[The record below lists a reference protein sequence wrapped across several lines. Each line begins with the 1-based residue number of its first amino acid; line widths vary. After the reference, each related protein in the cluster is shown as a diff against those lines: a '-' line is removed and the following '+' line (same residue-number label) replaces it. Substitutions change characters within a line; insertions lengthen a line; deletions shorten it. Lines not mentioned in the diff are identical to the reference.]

1 MLTGCTRLLYIYGKR
16 AYGYLTSHLCA
27 RRISGRAVSDSDQH
41 ERKKK
46 KKKEKNKPG
55 RNITKSDWPGE
66 SQMSKFQL
74 IKVLFCCSLVLH
86 LQFLSKNADVASQVG
101 DAADIRCARFERA

>member
-16 AYGYLTSHLCA
+16 AYGYLTSNLCA
-27 RRISGRAVSDSDQH
+27 RRISGRAVSDSDPH

-46 KKKEKNKPG
+46 KKKKRINHAETK
-55 RNITKSDWPGE
+55 TKSDWPGE

-74 IKVLFCCSLVLH
+74 IKTLFCCSLVLH
-86 LQFLSKNADVASQVG
+86 LQFFSKKSDVASQVG

>member
-1 MLTGCTRLLYIYGKR
+1 MGKGRTDISLAIYAPGVFRGAQSVTRINTKG
-16 AYGYLTSHLCA
+16 
-27 RRISGRAVSDSDQH
+27 
-41 ERKKK
+41 KKK

>member
-1 MLTGCTRLLYIYGKR
+1 MGKGRTDISLAIYAPGVFRGAQSVTRINTK
-16 AYGYLTSHLCA
+16 
-27 RRISGRAVSDSDQH
+27 
-41 ERKKK
+41 EKK

-74 IKVLFCCSLVLH
+74 IKVLCCCSLVLH